1 MDPKKPKTSDPT
13 RTGSRDEIFPEKLEP
28 LWLQQEL
35 IRLGTLIMVGRITP
49 EVIHDINNQL
59 TGILGYA
66 ELLSMKKIEDQS
78 IKNGLKSIYLSA
90 ERCKDLLANLLSL
103 SRQETSLISLADV
116 NEVIEKTIE
125 LRSCALRHQQIG
137 IFKDLGSDIPVIP
150 MDVNQL
156 QKLIMHLVFI
166 AEEAL
171 GHRSQEK
178 KIFMHTAFSP
188 QNQAVTIKIK
198 QNGSIISGE
207 LFLQSNL
214 LTGSVDLEI
223 GLSIVEIRQLLN
235 DLKGSIEIENVEGE
249 GSAFVIHLPVKG

>member
-1 MDPKKPKTSDPT
+1 MDPKKPKTSDRP
-13 RTGSRDEIFPEKLEP
+13 RTGSQGEISPDKLEP

-35 IRLGTLIMVGRITP
+35 IRLGTLIMIGRITP

-66 ELLSMKKIEDQS
+66 ELLSMKKVEDPS

-90 ERCKDLLANLLSL
+90 ERCKDLLANLLSF
-103 SRQETSLISLADV
+103 SRQENSLISLADV

-125 LRSCALRHQQIG
+125 LRSCGLRHQQIG
-137 IFKDLGSDIPVIP
+137 IMKDLGSDIPVIP

-156 QKLIMHLVFI
+156 QRLIMHLVFI

-178 KIFMHTAFSP
+178 KIFMHTVFSP

-198 QNGSIISGE
+198 QNGAFISGD

-214 LTGSVDLEI
+214 LTGSADLEI
-223 GLSIVEIRQLLN
+223 GFSIVEIRQLLN
-235 DLKGSIEIENVEGE
+235 ELKGSIEIENVEGE